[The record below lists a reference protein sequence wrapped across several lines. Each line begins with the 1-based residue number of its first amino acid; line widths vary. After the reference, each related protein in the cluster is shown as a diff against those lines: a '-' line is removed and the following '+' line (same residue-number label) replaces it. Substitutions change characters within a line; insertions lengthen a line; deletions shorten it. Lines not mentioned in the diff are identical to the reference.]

1 MLEIFTTKLMPIIL
15 YFLIGYSLK
24 KFGVLKKEE
33 AGVLIRLVFYL
44 MSPAVIITSMSSMKF
59 SETLIYYPISA
70 ICIHIFMYFLT
81 LIIAN
86 KLKISDKEK
95 VIFRGSTLIMNM
107 TFVLPFFIVF
117 FGEENVYL
125 LSLFDAGNLLMVT
138 TVVYSIFITNSGS
151 LLNKIKTVLKSP
163 LIISM
168 IIGALLNITGIRL
181 PRGVEIT
188 IQNIASITGTVIMI
202 ALGAYF
208 TPKFSKLKLSVIV
221 ILVKMLGVVFIGT
234 ILGKVLPIDEM
245 GKMLILLGA
254 MSPVGN
260 NVLSYALITDGDV
273 EMATNVISL
282 SNIVSFIAISVLLV
296 LFN

>member
-1 MLEIFTTKLMPIIL
+1 M
-15 YFLIGYSLK
+15 
-24 KFGVLKKEE
+24 LKKEE

-282 SNIVSFIAISVLLV
+282 SNIVSFIAISVLLLIV
-296 LFN
+296 

>member
-24 KFGVLKKEE
+24 RFGVLKKEE

-125 LSLFDAGNLLMVT
+125 LSLFDTGNLLMVT

-221 ILVKMLGVVFIGT
+221 ILVKMLGIVFIGT

-260 NVLSYALITDGDV
+260 NVLSYALITDGDI

>member
-24 KFGVLKKEE
+24 RFGVLKKEE

-117 FGEENVYL
+117 FGKENVYL

-151 LLNKIKTVLKSP
+151 LLNKIKIVLKSP

>member
-181 PRGVEIT
+181 PKGIEIT

-221 ILVKMLGVVFIGT
+221 ILVKILGVLFIGT

>member
-1 MLEIFTTKLMPIIL
+1 MLEILTTKLMPIIL

-24 KFGVLKKEE
+24 RFGVLKKEE

-81 LIIAN
+81 LIITN

-234 ILGKVLPIDEM
+234 ILGKVLPIDKM

-282 SNIVSFIAISVLLV
+282 SNIVSFIAISVLL
-296 LFN
+296 LIA

>member
-24 KFGVLKKEE
+24 RFGVLKKEE

-181 PRGVEIT
+181 PKGVEIT

-234 ILGKVLPIDEM
+234 ILRKVLPIDEM

>member
-181 PRGVEIT
+181 PKGVEIT

-221 ILVKMLGVVFIGT
+221 ILVKMLGVLFIGT

-282 SNIVSFIAISVLLV
+282 SNIVSFIAISVLLLIV
-296 LFN
+296 

>member
-24 KFGVLKKEE
+24 RFGVLKKEE

-59 SETLIYYPISA
+59 TETLIYYPISA

-221 ILVKMLGVVFIGT
+221 ILVKMLGIVFIGT

>member
-24 KFGVLKKEE
+24 RFGVLKKEE

-181 PRGVEIT
+181 PKGVEIT

-273 EMATNVISL
+273 EMTTNVISL

>member
-24 KFGVLKKEE
+24 RFGVLKKEE

-221 ILVKMLGVVFIGT
+221 ILVKMLGVLFIGT

>member
-24 KFGVLKKEE
+24 RFGVLKKEE

-181 PRGVEIT
+181 PKGIEIT

-221 ILVKMLGVVFIGT
+221 ILVKMLGVLFIGT

>member
-24 KFGVLKKEE
+24 RFGVLKKEE

-282 SNIVSFIAISVLLV
+282 SNIVSFIAISVLLI

>member
-221 ILVKMLGVVFIGT
+221 ILVKMLGIVFIGT

>member
-24 KFGVLKKEE
+24 RFGVLKKEE

-95 VIFRGSTLIMNM
+95 VIFKGSTLIMNM

-221 ILVKMLGVVFIGT
+221 ILVKMLGVLFIGT

-282 SNIVSFIAISVLLV
+282 SNIVSFIAISVLL
-296 LFN
+296 LIA

>member
-24 KFGVLKKEE
+24 RFGVLKKEE

-181 PRGVEIT
+181 PKGVEIT

-221 ILVKMLGVVFIGT
+221 ILVKMLGVLFIGT

-254 MSPVGN
+254 ISPVGN

-282 SNIVSFIAISVLLV
+282 SNIVSFIAISVLL
-296 LFN
+296 LIA